1 VAGGGCDELGGEE
14 AEGGSMT
21 QTRLSSITADECLA
35 FRRLPLC
42 FDDMVR
48 AIFAAGEDRGTK
60 GLAARNARLAD
71 RLDLL
76 AAHMMGAGDVPKDLA
91 EAASLLRGESA

>member
-1 VAGGGCDELGGEE
+1 MSNTE
-14 AEGGSMT
+14 AP
-21 QTRLSSITADECLA
+21 RLANLTTDECRA
-35 FRRLPLC
+35 FLRLPLL
-42 FDDMVR
+42 FDDVVR
-48 AIFAAGEDRGTK
+48 AIFAAGEDRAAK
-60 GLAARNARLAD
+60 GLAAHRAHLAD

>member
-1 VAGGGCDELGGEE
+1 
-14 AEGGSMT
+14 MT
-21 QTRLSSITADECLA
+21 QTRLSRLTADECLA

-48 AIFAAGEDRGTK
+48 AIFAAGEDRATAGQ
-60 GLAARNARLAD
+60 AARSAQLAD

-76 AAHMMGAGDVPKDLA
+76 AAHMRGAGNVPKDLA
-91 EAASLLRGESA
+91 EAARILRGEPA